1 MPASAD
7 LSVLLSQPALLKL
20 LSELRGAA
28 SAAQPERELV
38 GLLARLTGGGAEIR
52 ASWGAVVASAGEAAG
67 GAQTFRLQQGR
78 RHVGRLTLWVAPEW
92 AALGPLAAEYALLS
106 RLQSAAAGS
115 ARRRVG
121 ERTLSALLSGEA
133 HLGDETFVVALADLG
148 TGATGRGAR
157 AQAAQAYALD
167 VLAEVGEGYLLGSG
181 LNGLATVWQGRALW
195 WWPSEHPVQEGASL
209 FAALRESVGGVRLGV
224 SERHRGEGLA
234 AALDEARQALG
245 AVRSSGV
252 QVFQNLD
259 PLTPLLRTEAAA
271 QLRAQLR
278 ARLATLQD
286 AGKVETTLR
295 LYLTHTGPLTALAGA
310 QHIHVNT
317 LRYRLK
323 RAEDALGASLTDPAT
338 LARLYLAFGV
348 E

>member
-1 MPASAD
+1 MFGTAD
-7 LSVLLSQPALLKL
+7 TSDLLNLLT
-20 LSELRGAA
+20 ELR
-28 SAAQPERELV
+28 SAAAATQPERELV
-38 GLLARLTGGGAEIR
+38 DVLARRTGGGAEIR
-52 ASWGAVVASAGEAAG
+52 ASWGAVVAEAGEKTG
-67 GAQTFRLQQGR
+67 IGQSFRLQQGR
-78 RHVGRLTLWVAPEW
+78 RHVGRLTLWTEPEW
-92 AALGPLAAEYALLS
+92 AALGPLAADYALLS

-121 ERTLSALLSGEA
+121 ERTLSALLSGELS
-133 HLGDETFVVALADLG
+133 LGDEAFAVALADLG
-148 TGATGRGAR
+148 LGEGRGTR

-167 VLAEVGEGYLLGSG
+167 VLTEVGEGYLTATG
-181 LNGLATVWQGRALW
+181 LDGLATVWQGRALW

-245 AVRSSGV
+245 AVGSSGV

-278 ARLATLQD
+278 ARLAALDD
-286 AGKVETTLR
+286 AGRVEATLR
-295 LYLTHTGPLTALAGA
+295 AYLAHSGTLAALADA
-310 QHIHVNT
+310 QHVHINT

-323 RAEDALGASLTDPAT
+323 RAEDALGLSLGDPAA
-338 LARLYLAFGV
+338 LARLYLALGAD
-348 E
+348 

>member
-1 MPASAD
+1 M
-7 LSVLLSQPALLKL
+7 
-20 LSELRGAA
+20 
-28 SAAQPERELV
+28 
-38 GLLARLTGGGAEIR
+38 
-52 ASWGAVVASAGEAAG
+52 
-67 GAQTFRLQQGR
+67 
-78 RHVGRLTLWVAPEW
+78 
-92 AALGPLAAEYALLS
+92 
-106 RLQSAAAGS
+106 
-115 ARRRVG
+115 
-121 ERTLSALLSGEA
+121 
-133 HLGDETFVVALADLG
+133 
-148 TGATGRGAR
+148 
-157 AQAAQAYALD
+157 
-167 VLAEVGEGYLLGSG
+167 
-181 LNGLATVWQGRALW
+181 
-195 WWPSEHPVQEGASL
+195 
-209 FAALRESVGGVRLGV
+209 RLGV

-245 AVRSSGV
+245 AVGSSGV